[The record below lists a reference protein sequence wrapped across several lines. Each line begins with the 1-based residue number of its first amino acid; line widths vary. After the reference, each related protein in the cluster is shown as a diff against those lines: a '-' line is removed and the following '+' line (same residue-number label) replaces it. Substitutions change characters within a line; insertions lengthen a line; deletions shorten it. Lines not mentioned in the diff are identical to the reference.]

1 MLTGALTACGYDSD
15 QDDCDPDINY
25 GVELDSDC
33 DSDTHVDIDYAYGLG
48 EFGYVDLFGD
58 RPTCGALDGTGK
70 KTVRD
75 FNDGL
80 LMT

>member
-1 MLTGALTACGYDSD
+1 MLTGALTARGYDSD

-33 DSDTHVDIDYAYGLG
+33 DSDIHVDIDYAYGLG
-48 EFGYVDLFGD
+48 EFGYVD
-58 RPTCGALDGTGK
+58 RPTCGASSVSRK
-70 KTVRD
+70 KVRD